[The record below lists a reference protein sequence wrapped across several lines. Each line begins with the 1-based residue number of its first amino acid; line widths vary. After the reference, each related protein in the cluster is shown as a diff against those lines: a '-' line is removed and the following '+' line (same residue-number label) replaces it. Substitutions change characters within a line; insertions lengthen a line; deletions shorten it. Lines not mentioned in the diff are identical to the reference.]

1 MRSKVS
7 WTAERKPV
15 DRARRILCGFAALL
29 VLACARGGADP
40 AEREQPIVRDSGLAG
55 FVQLIGTL
63 SEPGGYFPSDNLVSN
78 ETSYLHVIP
87 MLRELGVEGGAYVG
101 VGPDQNFSYIA
112 HIKPEI
118 AFIIDIRRDNLLHH
132 LLLKA
137 LFQHARNRLE
147 YLCLMVA
154 RPVPSDLERWNE
166 ATIDEIVLYVD
177 TVSARSS
184 PDIELFE
191 RVHNQLIGTV
201 QSFGYPLAESDL
213 AVIRRFH
220 ATFFDFGLGIRYSH
234 NRRGGFYRFPTWRQ
248 LMLQTDLDGNRLS
261 YLASEESFRVV
272 QDLERRHRVVPVVGD
287 LAGPHALEAI
297 GREAAARG
305 LPIRAFYVSNVEQ
318 YLMQGPEFY
327 RFAGT
332 VTDLPFDDRSV
343 LIRSYFARRWAIP
356 QTMPNHMSAQLLER
370 FEDFV
375 REQDEG
381 GYLSYM
387 DLVTKNVLPLS
398 GAADSLRAAAH

>member
-1 MRSKVS
+1 MMR
-7 WTAERKPV
+7 A
-15 DRARRILCGFAALL
+15 ARQLGLFAVLL
-29 VLACARGGADP
+29 LPAAACARTDAERAARQDAVAADP
-40 AEREQPIVRDSGLAG
+40 GLAG
-55 FVQLIGTL
+55 FLRLIEKL
-63 SEPGGYFPSDNLVSN
+63 SEPGGTFPSDNLVSN

-87 MLRELGVEGGAYVG
+87 TLRELGVRGGAYVG

-137 LFQHARNRLE
+137 LFQHAHNRVE
-147 YLCLMVA
+147 YLCLMTGK
-154 RPVPSDLERWNE
+154 PVPADLERWNE
-166 ATIDEIVLYVD
+166 ATIDEITLYID
-177 TVSARSS
+177 TVNARTG
-184 PDIELFE
+184 PDLDLFE
-191 RVHNQLIGTV
+191 EFDERLLATV
-201 QSFGYPLAESDL
+201 QSYGYPLSEADL
-213 AVIRRFH
+213 GMIRGIH
-220 ATFFDFGLGIRYSH
+220 ATFFDFGLDIRYSPH
-234 NRRGGFYRFPTWRQ
+234 RRGGFYRFPTWRQ
-248 LMLQTDLDGNRLS
+248 LMLQTDLEGNRLS
-261 YLASEESFRVV
+261 YLASEENFRIV
-272 QDLERRHRVVPVVGD
+272 QDLQRRHLVVPVVGD
-287 LAGPHALEAI
+287 LAGLHALEAI

-327 RFAGT
+327 RYAGT

-343 LIRSYFARRWAIP
+343 IIRSYFARRWAIP

-375 REQDEG
+375 REQQDG

-387 DLVTKNVLPLS
+387 DLVTKNVLPLA
-398 GAADSLRAAAH
+398 GTADSLRAAAH

>member
-1 MRSKVS
+1 MLNGMAVRKRTIREWRSV
-7 WTAERKPV
+7 W
-15 DRARRILCGFAALL
+15 ILAVLL
-29 VLACARGGADP
+29 TSLFACARTDAGSSAGQLAVAANP
-40 AEREQPIVRDSGLAG
+40 GLEG
-55 FVQLIGTL
+55 FVDLIGTL

-87 MLRELGVEGGAYVG
+87 ALRAMGVQGGAYVG

-137 LFQHARNRLE
+137 LFQHARNRVE
-147 YLCLMVA
+147 YLCLMVGK
-154 RPVPSDLERWNE
+154 PVPEDLERWNQ

-177 TVSARSS
+177 TVGARAA
-184 PDIELFE
+184 PDLDLFE
-191 RVHNQLIGTV
+191 EINERLLATV
-201 QSFGYPLAESDL
+201 QEFGYPLSEADL
-213 AVIRRFH
+213 GMIRGIH
-220 ATFFDFGLGIRYSH
+220 ATFFDFGLDIRYSH
-234 NRRGGFYRFPTWRQ
+234 HRRGGFYRFPTWRQ
-248 LMLQTDLDGNRLS
+248 LMLQTDIEGNRLS
-261 YLASEESFRVV
+261 YLASEESFRTV
-272 QDLERRHRVVPVVGD
+272 QDLQRRHLVIPVVGD
-287 LAGPHALEAI
+287 LAGRHALEAI
-297 GREAAARG
+297 GKEAAARG

-332 VTDLPFDDRSV
+332 VTDLPFDEHSV
-343 LIRSYFARRWAIP
+343 IIRSYFARRWAIP
-356 QTMPNHMSAQLLER
+356 QTMPNHMSAQLLET

-375 REQDEG
+375 REQQNG

-387 DLVTKNVLPLS
+387 DLVTKNVLPS
-398 GAADSLRAAAH
+398 SSAADSLRAAAH